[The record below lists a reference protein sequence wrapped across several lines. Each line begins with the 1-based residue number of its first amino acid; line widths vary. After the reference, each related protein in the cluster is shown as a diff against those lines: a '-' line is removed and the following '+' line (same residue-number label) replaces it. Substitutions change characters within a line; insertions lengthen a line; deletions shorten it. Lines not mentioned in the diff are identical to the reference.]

1 MTESHEITTS
11 TGGRAGL
18 SQPQLVVSGALISL
32 ALVVL
37 AVFLYDRLLVPR
49 PRAIA
54 VVSLQAVLEVKE
66 AQFSDVVARS
76 GVSDAERQSA
86 LDAIDSLV
94 SNLGPTISALAAD
107 CNCIVLVKEAVVGS
121 ADIDLTPQLIG
132 KLGLGD
138 VNVAEIRG
146 RLQRTAT
153 ARSLGV
159 EPNKGPSKR

>member
-1 MTESHEITTS
+1 MTESHEISTS

-18 SQPQLVVSGALISL
+18 SQPQLVVAGALISL

-146 RLQRTAT
+146 RLRTAT
-153 ARSLGV
+153 ARSPGV

>member
-76 GVSDAERQSA
+76 GASDAERQRA
-86 LDAIDSLV
+86 LAAIDSLV

-138 VNVAEIRG
+138 VNVAEIRS

-153 ARSLGV
+153 ARSPAI

>member
-18 SQPQLVVSGALISL
+18 SQPQLVVAGALVSL
-32 ALVVL
+32 ALVAL
-37 AVFLYDRLLVPR
+37 AVFLYDRLLAPR

-54 VVSLQAVLEVKE
+54 VVSFRAVLEAKE
-66 AQFSDVVARS
+66 AQFSEVVARP
-76 GVSDAERQSA
+76 GVSDAERQKA
-86 LDAIDSLV
+86 VDAIDSLV
-94 SNLGPTISALAAD
+94 SNLGPTIAALAAD

-138 VNVAEIRG
+138 VNVAEIRA
-146 RLQRTAT
+146 RLQRPAT
-153 ARSLGV
+153 ARSPEF